1 MLVVRN
7 AKTRCRVGSK
17 HPAVNDLM
25 RGTAITLLTI
35 TGFSLCCSAMAQSP
49 TGKDRIGRWYI
60 GGGFGAHVEEDNS
73 QLNGE
78 DAGAALFFSGGYR
91 VSSNVAL
98 EADFLGWSHDFSTPA
113 SISPGILASADAR
126 TDLESSGLGAV
137 IKFVAPLR
145 AVDLY
150 GGGGLGYYA
159 VNLSVN
165 GTGGGVDETQREL
178 GYQLLFGADVYVS
191 GKVSVGLEYRWLELE
206 ANFEPFVAG
215 EIDAGGQFL
224 LVNIRGHF

>member
-1 MLVVRN
+1 MNYFMRH
-7 AKTRCRVGSK
+7 A
-17 HPAVNDLM
+17 AV
-25 RGTAITLLTI
+25 TLLAI
-35 TGFSLCCSAMAQSP
+35 TGFAFPCLAFAQSSA
-49 TGKDRIGRWYI
+49 GKDRIGSWYI
-60 GGGFGAHVEEDNS
+60 GGGFGAYAEEDNS
-73 QLNGE
+73 QLSGQ
-78 DAGAALFFSGGYR
+78 DASGALFFSAGYR

-98 EADFLGWSHDFSTPA
+98 EADFLGWNQDFLTPG
-113 SISPGILASADAR
+113 SISPGIVSSADAR

-137 IKFVAPLR
+137 IKFVAPLG

-165 GTGGGVDETQREL
+165 GSGGSVDETQREL

-191 GKVSVGLEYRWLELE
+191 RKISVGLEYRWLKLE
-206 ANFEPFVAG
+206 TNFEPYIAG